1 MREKNEAVRLS
12 SNEGN
17 NMKGA
22 RQRGPVRSER
32 IFRKTLLASA
42 LYAVLSTPHAYAQ
55 STGFDR
61 GISTSP
67 NRFDGRM
74 IRAQQRVSSV
84 NSAGKGSTPSSQDR
98 DPKGL
103 AMQPIQQVDQTP
115 RTGIARLNL
124 NGSLDESFNPGA
136 GADSTGYAIVQQFLP
151 NVQTNLPNLSYYII
165 GGNFA
170 NFRALTRAGWE
181 RGDIPP
187 R

>member
-1 MREKNEAVRLS
+1 VREKNEAVRLS

-74 IRAQQRVSSV
+74 IRAQQRVNSV

-115 RTGIARLNL
+115 PAR
-124 NGSLDESFNPGA
+124 
-136 GADSTGYAIVQQFLP
+136 
-151 NVQTNLPNLSYYII
+151 
-165 GGNFA
+165 
-170 NFRALTRAGWE
+170 
-181 RGDIPP
+181 PP
-187 R
+187 RHTVMTADERRLLRQHIEEAVRDLYKR